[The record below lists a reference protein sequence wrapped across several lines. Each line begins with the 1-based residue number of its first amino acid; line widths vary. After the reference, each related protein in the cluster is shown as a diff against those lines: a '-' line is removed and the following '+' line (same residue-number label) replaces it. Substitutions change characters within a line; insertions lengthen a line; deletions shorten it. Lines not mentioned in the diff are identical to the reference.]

1 MIAVNELITQKC
13 NKRAILEPLL
23 ILISPYAPHIA
34 EELWEKLGNTESIST
49 APFPIFEPQYLIRK
63 FKKLSSVFQR
73 ENEIYNGV
81 TTRYD

>member
-1 MIAVNELITQKC
+1 MIGINNYNQLIDRKM
-13 NKRAILEPLL
+13 KEM
-23 ILISPYAPHIA
+23 
-34 EELWEKLGNTESIST
+34 SI
-49 APFPIFEPQYLIRK
+49 FDRK